1 MGDPLLLTPARRR
14 LPSVALSA
22 GQILSGIR
30 TWHVF
35 ALALALRLP
44 IAWLRPLEAHAEN
57 IKSGFSLGLHGY
69 LGDPFAIP
77 TGPTAHVAPAY
88 PALVAAVRSITP
100 SDSAC
105 MHTLSVIMALVSAGN
120 IAALLPVSR
129 ALRLPGAS
137 GTIAA
142 LLWLMPVF
150 AWIEVS
156 AEFETPLTVAA
167 LLALVT
173 LVARTIERGPG
184 TIGTGARLGLAV
196 GLGAYVTP
204 TVLPAISFATLAA
217 ARLARWSMRRV
228 LTVGVGGAVLFAVAV
243 LPYTL
248 RNHHV
253 FGEWFLMRD
262 DFGLELAISNGPNA
276 RATKDE
282 NTDLKGSVL
291 NRHPSASRASAE
303 LVKELGEVEYNHRMQ
318 RTAVAWIKANP
329 GEFMALVAQR
339 AGYML
344 LPRSL
349 RWSQT
354 IIADL
359 ISLMTIAGCVLL
371 WGSRYRYGIQCLTGA
386 IVGYLLVYLL
396 IEHDIRYMYPALF
409 LESLIAGSFLAV
421 LVRIWRERDALRH
434 GPTAGT
440 AGAAGEFAQDIGS
453 GLRSH

>member
-1 MGDPLLLTPARRR
+1 M
-14 LPSVALSA
+14 
-22 GQILSGIR
+22 LSGIR
-30 TWHVF
+30 TWQVF

-57 IKSGFSLGLHGY
+57 IKSGFTLGLHGY

-105 MHTLSVIMALVSAGN
+105 MHTLSVIMAVVSACN

-129 ALRLPGAS
+129 ALRLPRAA

-167 LLALVT
+167 LLALMT
-173 LVARTIERGPG
+173 LVARTIEREPA

-196 GLGAYVTP
+196 GLAAYVTP
-204 TVLPAISFATLAA
+204 TVLPAITFATLAA
-217 ARLARWSMRRV
+217 ARLARWSIRSV
-228 LTVGVGGAVLFAVAV
+228 LAVGVGAAVLFTVAV
-243 LPYTL
+243 SPYTL
-248 RNHHV
+248 RNHQV

-282 NTDLKGSVL
+282 NTDLEGSVL
-291 NRHPSASRASAE
+291 NRHPSASRTSAA
-303 LVKELGEVEYNHRMQ
+303 LVKELGEVHYNHLMQ

-329 GEFMALVAQR
+329 AEFMALVAQR

-354 IIADL
+354 IIAGL
-359 ISLMTIAGCVLL
+359 ISMMTIAGCVLL
-371 WGSRYRYGIQCLTGA
+371 WDSRYRFGIQCLTA
-386 IVGYLLVYLL
+386 AVVGYLLVYLL

-421 LVRIWRERDALRH
+421 LGRIRDRDALS
-434 GPTAGT
+434 GALTAGT
-440 AGAAGEFAQDIGS
+440 TGTAGKFSENVAS
-453 GLRSH
+453 GLRSHWPR

>member
-1 MGDPLLLTPARRR
+1 M
-14 LPSVALSA
+14 
-22 GQILSGIR
+22 LSGIR
-30 TWHVF
+30 TWQVF

-44 IAWLRPLEAHAEN
+44 IAWLRPLEPHAEN
-57 IKSGFSLGLHGY
+57 IKSGFTLGLHGY

-105 MHTLSVIMALVSAGN
+105 MHTLSVIMAVVSACN

-129 ALRLPGAS
+129 ALRLPRAA

-167 LLALVT
+167 LLALMT
-173 LVARTIERGPG
+173 LVARTIERQPA

-196 GLGAYVTP
+196 GLAAYVTP
-204 TVLPAISFATLAA
+204 TVLPAITFATLAA
-217 ARLARWSMRRV
+217 ARLARWSIRSV
-228 LTVGVGGAVLFAVAV
+228 LAVGVGAAVLFTVAV
-243 LPYTL
+243 SPYTL
-248 RNHHV
+248 RNHQV

-291 NRHPSASRASAE
+291 NRHPSASRTSAA
-303 LVKELGEVEYNHRMQ
+303 LVKELGEVQYNHLMQ

-354 IIADL
+354 IIAGL
-359 ISLMTIAGCVLL
+359 ISMMTIAGCVLL
-371 WGSRYRYGIQCLTGA
+371 WDSRYRFGIQCLTA
-386 IVGYLLVYLL
+386 AVVGYLLVYLL

-421 LVRIWRERDALRH
+421 LGRIRDRDALS
-434 GPTAGT
+434 GALTAGT
-440 AGAAGEFAQDIGS
+440 TGTAGKFSENVASE
-453 GLRSH
+453 LRSHWPR